1 MFHIYCMT
9 VLLTSKENPF
19 YLFIRQ
25 CSQLHCPQFTSNT
38 VLSKLRKVFFKAK
51 NLRLIELYSFHTKNI
66 VLFQNQP
73 VWTPKTKTLRVQNL
87 DTLVQL
93 SLPV

>member
-1 MFHIYCMT
+1 MLTVALPGIYYQHSFMKIKK
-9 VLLTSKENPF
+9 S
-19 YLFIRQ
+19 I
-25 CSQLHCPQFTSNT
+25 
-38 VLSKLRKVFFKAK
+38 FFQAK
-51 NLRLIELYSFHTKNI
+51 NLRVIALYSFHTKNI